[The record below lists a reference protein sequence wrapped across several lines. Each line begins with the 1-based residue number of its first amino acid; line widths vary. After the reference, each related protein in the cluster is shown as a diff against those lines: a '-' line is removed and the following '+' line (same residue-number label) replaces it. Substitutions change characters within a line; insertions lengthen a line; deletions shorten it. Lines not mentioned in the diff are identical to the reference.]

1 MWKDWKVASRRI
13 AKRTTSQTSVAL
25 VASPKAPSSATP
37 GDAPRVAYL
46 VGRLERA
53 LRRRIGETLLPFKLS
68 VAQYTTLS
76 VIRTHSE
83 ASNADLATRA
93 FISPQAMNEVV
104 QTLELRK
111 LVTRRPD
118 PSHGRIVRL
127 LLTTRG
133 REVFNECDAAVR
145 RLEQVMLAGVSV
157 SEREALRATLLGC
170 AQALENRT
178 SS

>member
-1 MWKDWKVASRRI
+1 MVIRRT
-13 AKRTTSQTSVAL
+13 AKRTAAQTAAAPAESPESV
-25 VASPKAPSSATP
+25 P

-53 LRRRIGETLLPFKLS
+53 LRKRISETLLPFKLS

-76 VIRTHSE
+76 VIRTRGE

-104 QTLELRK
+104 QTLEQRK

-133 REVFNECDAAVR
+133 WDTLNECDAAVR
-145 RLEQVMLAGVSV
+145 RLEQVMLAGLSV
-157 SEREALRATLLGC
+157 AEREALRTTLLGC
-170 AQALENRT
+170 AQALEPG
-178 SS
+178 

>member
-1 MWKDWKVASRRI
+1 MWKDWKVVSRRI
-13 AKRTTSQTSVAL
+13 AKRTAPQTA
-25 VASPKAPSSATP
+25 APPVPGEAP

-53 LRRRIGETLLPFKLS
+53 LRKRISETLLPFKLS

-104 QTLELRK
+104 QTLERRK

-127 LLTTRG
+127 LLTMRG
-133 REVFNECDAAVR
+133 RDTLHECDAAVR
-145 RLEQVMLAGVSV
+145 RLEQLMLAGLGVA
-157 SEREALRATLLGC
+157 EREALRTTLLGC
-170 AQALENRT
+170 AQALETRT
-178 SS
+178 PS